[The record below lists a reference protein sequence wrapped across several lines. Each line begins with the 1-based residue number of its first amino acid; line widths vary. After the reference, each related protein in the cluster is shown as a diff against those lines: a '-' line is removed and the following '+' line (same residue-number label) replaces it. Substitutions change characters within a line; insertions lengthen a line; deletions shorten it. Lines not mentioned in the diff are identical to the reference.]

1 MPKAVSAAMVV
12 GVMLL
17 VGTLGSGCSSGAA
30 DPSCERAVASVV
42 QEIGAGALSGAASAH
57 LLAEAAAKNPS
68 CARAIAAVGPEI
80 AEAADPILR
89 ARGFLGPIGWYWNNI
104 YFRVFAGSTPNM
116 VLFGVPLFFA
126 PLVLIGSLFA
136 VLSGTRGAR
145 RKPVVPDAIRT
156 KVN

>member
-1 MPKAVSAAMVV
+1 MPKAVAAAMGVAMFVV
-12 GVMLL
+12 AL
-17 VGTLGSGCSSGAA
+17 VGSPNSSGAA
-30 DPSCERAVASVV
+30 VPSCEPAVWSVV
-42 QEIGAGALSGAASAH
+42 EISTGAH
-57 LLAEAAAKNPS
+57 LLAEAKDPIGAQAM
-68 CARAIAAVGPEI
+68 AAVGPKT

-126 PLVLIGSLFA
+126 PLVLFASLFA

-145 RKPVVPDAIRT
+145 RRPVVPEEIRT